1 MKLKANILAISVVVL
16 IFGGIL
22 LSSSLGWWQTESSKE
37 AATFTEGEFAG
48 MPNPADIRGSYTFG
62 DVQANFDVP
71 AEVLAQAFQV
81 ETSAPAAFPVKE
93 LEAQYEDSD
102 VEIGTASVRLF
113 VALYTGL
120 PYDLTVETSY
130 LPDSA
135 VQFLQTLELT
145 QEQQDY
151 LASHTVVLNMVVSTE
166 KVPEVAPEA
175 TSSLEGEESDTF
187 IKGKT
192 TFAEVLSWG
201 VTREQI
207 EAVLGLP
214 MPAENLTVIKDFVLE
229 NGLDFETLKTELQAV
244 VDAR

>member
-1 MKLKANILAISVVVL
+1 MKLKSNVLTIAVLAIL
-16 IFGGIL
+16 FGGIL

-62 DVQANFDVP
+62 DVQANFGVP
-71 AEVLAQAFQV
+71 AELLAQAFQV
-81 ETSAPAAFPVKE
+81 EITDSAAFPVKE
-93 LEAQYEDSD
+93 LEAQYEDSAA
-102 VEIGTASVRLF
+102 EIGTASVRLF

-130 LPDSA
+130 LPESA
-135 VQFLQTLELT
+135 VQILQTRELT
-145 QEQQDY
+145 VEQNDY
-151 LASHTVVLNMVVSTE
+151 LSSHTVALDALPTAEAVVETAPAAE
-166 KVPEVAPEA
+166 EEVA
-175 TSSLEGEESDTF
+175 DTF

-201 VTREQI
+201 VTQEQI

-214 MPAENLTVIKDFVLE
+214 MPSENLTVIKDFVVE
-229 NGLDFETLKTELQAV
+229 NGLDFETVKSELQAV

>member
-1 MKLKANILAISVVVL
+1 MKLKSNVLAIAVL
-16 IFGGIL
+16 AILFGGIL

-62 DVQANFDVP
+62 DVQANFGVP

-81 ETSAPAAFPVKE
+81 ETTDAAAFPVKE
-93 LEAQYEDSD
+93 LEAQYEENA

-120 PYDLTVETSY
+120 PYDLTAETSY
-130 LPDSA
+130 LPESA
-135 VQFLQTLELT
+135 VQILQTRELT
-145 QEQQDY
+145 VEQNDY
-151 LASHTVVLNMVVSTE
+151 LANHTVALDALPAVEAVVETAPAAE
-166 KVPEVAPEA
+166 EEVA
-175 TSSLEGEESDTF
+175 DTF

-201 VTREQI
+201 VTQEQI

-214 MPAENLTVIKDFVLE
+214 MPSENLTVIKDFVVE
-229 NGLDFETLKTELQAV
+229 NGLDFETVKSELQAV

>member
-1 MKLKANILAISVVVL
+1 MKLKSNVLAIAVL
-16 IFGGIL
+16 AILFGGIL

-62 DVQANFDVP
+62 DVQTNFDVP

-81 ETSAPAAFPVKE
+81 ETTDAAAFPVKE
-93 LEAQYEDSD
+93 LEAQYEENA

-120 PYDLTVETSY
+120 PYDLTAETSY
-130 LPDSA
+130 LPESA
-135 VQFLQTLELT
+135 VQILQTRELT
-145 QEQQDY
+145 AEQSDY
-151 LASHTVVLNMVVSTE
+151 LANHSVSLDALPTAEAVVETAPAAE
-166 KVPEVAPEA
+166 EEVA
-175 TSSLEGEESDTF
+175 DTF

-201 VTREQI
+201 VTQEQI

-214 MPAENLTVIKDFVLE
+214 MPSENLTVIKDFVVE
-229 NGLDFETLKTELQAV
+229 NGLDFETVKSELQAV

>member
-1 MKLKANILAISVVVL
+1 MKLKANILAISVMVL
-16 IFGGIL
+16 FFGGIL
-22 LSSSLGWWQTESSKE
+22 LSSSMGWWLTESSKE

-48 MPNPADIRGSYTFG
+48 LPNPADIRGSYSFG
-62 DVQANFDVP
+62 DVQANFGVP
-71 AEVLAQAFQV
+71 AEVLAQAFSLD
-81 ETSAPAAFPVKE
+81 TGDPAAFPVKE
-93 LEAQYEDSD
+93 LEAQYEDSE

-120 PYDLTVETSY
+120 PYDLTLETSF
-130 LPDSA
+130 LTENA
-135 VQFLQTLELT
+135 VQILQTRELT
-145 QEQQDY
+145 AEQNNY
-151 LASHTVVLNMVVSTE
+151 LSSHTVTLDALPTVEAVVE
-166 KVPEVAPEA
+166 AAPVVE
-175 TSSLEGEESDTF
+175 EEESDTF

-201 VTREQI
+201 VTQEQI

-229 NGLDFETLKTELQAV
+229 NGLDFETVKTELQAL

>member
-1 MKLKANILAISVVVL
+1 MKLKSNVLAISVLVIL
-16 IFGGIL
+16 FGGIL

-62 DVQANFDVP
+62 DLQANFGVP
-71 AEVLAQAFQV
+71 AEVLAQAFSV
-81 ETSAPAAFPVKE
+81 NIGEPAAFPVKE
-93 LEAQYEDSD
+93 LEAQYEDSE

-130 LPDSA
+130 LPESA
-135 VQFLQTLELT
+135 VQILQTRELT
-145 QEQQDY
+145 VEQNDY
-151 LASHTVVLNMVVSTE
+151 LASHTVILDALAT
-166 KVPEVAPEA
+166 PEA
-175 TSSLEGEESDTF
+175 VVETAPVVEEEESDTF
-187 IKGKT
+187 IRGKT

-201 VTREQI
+201 LTHEQI

-229 NGLDFETLKTELQAV
+229 NGLDFEIVKSKLQEM
-244 VDAR
+244 VDLNS

>member
-1 MKLKANILAISVVVL
+1 MKLKSNVLAISVLVIL
-16 IFGGIL
+16 FGGIL
-22 LSSSLGWWQTESSKE
+22 LSSGLGWWQTESSKE

-62 DVQANFDVP
+62 DVQANFGVP

-81 ETSAPAAFPVKE
+81 ETSDPAAFPVKE
-93 LEAQYEDSD
+93 LEAQYEDSA

-135 VQFLQTLELT
+135 VQLLQTRELT
-145 QEQQDY
+145 AEQNDY
-151 LASHTVVLNMVVSTE
+151 LASHTVTLDTLA
-166 KVPEVAPEA
+166 APEA
-175 TSSLEGEESDTF
+175 AVETAPVVEEEESDTF
-187 IKGKT
+187 IRGKT

-214 MPAENLTVIKDFVLE
+214 MPAENLTVIKDFVLAS
-229 NGLDFETLKTELQAV
+229 GLDFESVKTELQAV

>member
-22 LSSSLGWWQTESSKE
+22 LSSSMGWWLTESSKE

-48 MPNPADIRGSYTFG
+48 LPNPADIRGSYSFG
-62 DVQANFDVP
+62 DVQANFGVP
-71 AEVLAQAFQV
+71 AEVLAQAFSV
-81 ETSAPAAFPVKE
+81 NTGDPAAFPVKD
-93 LEAQYEDSD
+93 LEAQYEDSE

-120 PYDLTVETSY
+120 PYDLTLETSF
-130 LPDSA
+130 LPENA
-135 VQFLQTLELT
+135 VQILQTRELT
-145 QEQQDY
+145 AEQNDY
-151 LASHTVVLNMVVSTE
+151 LANHTVALDALPVVE
-166 KVPEVAPEA
+166 AVVEAAPVVE
-175 TSSLEGEESDTF
+175 EEESDTF

-201 VTREQI
+201 VTQEQI

-229 NGLDFETLKTELQAV
+229 NGLDFETVKTELQAL

>member
-16 IFGGIL
+16 LFGGIL
-22 LSSSLGWWQTESSKE
+22 LSSSLGWWRTESSKE

-62 DVQANFDVP
+62 DVEANFSVP
-71 AEVLAQAFQV
+71 VDVLAQAFQV
-81 ETSAPAAFPVKE
+81 ESADAAAFPVKE
-93 LEAQYEDSD
+93 LEAQYENSA

-120 PYDLTVETSY
+120 PYDLTAETSY
-130 LPDSA
+130 LPESA
-135 VQFLQTLELT
+135 VQILQTHALT
-145 QEQQDY
+145 AEQSDY
-151 LASHTVVLNMVVSTE
+151 LAAHSI
-166 KVPEVAPEA
+166 
-175 TSSLEGEESDTF
+175 SLEELPTAEVVVETAPVVEEEVTDTF

-207 EAVLGLP
+207 EAVLGLS
-214 MPAENLTVIKDFVLE
+214 MPEENLTVIKDFVVE
-229 NGLDFETLKTELQAV
+229 NGLDFETVKTELQAV
-244 VDAR
+244 VDRN